1 MLFLQHLFLPLRS
14 LAFCFPSQKPLKGE
28 EEEGEGEKKE
38 DENAKDYPCCRA
50 EKRKEELVEPRSF
63 LLLWKG
69 SC

>member
-1 MLFLQHLFLPLRS
+1 MLFLQHLSLSLRS

-28 EEEGEGEKKE
+28 EEGEGEEKE
-38 DENAKDYPCCRA
+38 EMRMPRITLVA
-50 EKRKEELVEPRSF
+50 EQKRGKEELVDLTSF